1 MMSAGLNCRLTE
13 GAVRAEDLTKQQE
26 EGIVADQSSF
36 DVVSEV
42 NMQEMKNV
50 VDQATKEIKQR
61 FDFKDSKTE
70 LTLKEKEK
78 ELVVLSDDEY
88 KLNAVIEIIKTKC
101 VKRGVSLKAFEYG
114 KIEEALGATVRQ
126 VIKIQSGISSE
137 KAKEIT
143 KAVKESK
150 IKVQAQIQGEQ
161 VRVISKSKDD
171 LQTAIAFLK
180 GKDFGIDLQFT
191 PVIAAPPPP
200 IGWLTGPEGSQR
212 VLELLLFTAQFNVTG
227 QPAISLPLHR
237 TADGLPVG
245 VQLVAAFGREDVLVR
260 VAAQLEHAAPWP
272 TVAPPLAG

>member
-1 MMSAGLNCRLTE
+1 MKSVGSSCRLAE
-13 GAVRAEDLTKQQE
+13 DAVRRTVRLTMQE
-26 EGIVADQSSF
+26 KEGTVADQSSF

-88 KLNAVIEIIKTKC
+88 KLNAVNEIIKTKC

-150 IKVQAQIQGEQ
+150 LKVQAQIQGEQ

-171 LQTAIAFLK
+171 LQAAIAFLK

-191 PVIAAPPPP
+191 NY
-200 IGWLTGPEGSQR
+200 R
-212 VLELLLFTAQFNVTG
+212 
-227 QPAISLPLHR
+227 
-237 TADGLPVG
+237 
-245 VQLVAAFGREDVLVR
+245 
-260 VAAQLEHAAPWP
+260 
-272 TVAPPLAG
+272 

>member
-1 MMSAGLNCRLTE
+1 MT
-13 GAVRAEDLTKQQE
+13 TYE
-26 EGIVADQSSF
+26 EGTVADQSSF

-70 LTLKEKEK
+70 LTLKEKE
-78 ELVVLSDDEY
+78 LVVLSDDEY
-88 KLNAVIEIIKTKC
+88 RLNAVNEIIKTKC

-150 IKVQAQIQGEQ
+150 LKVQAQIQGEQ

-171 LQTAIAFLK
+171 LQAAIAFLK

-191 PVIAAPPPP
+191 NY
-200 IGWLTGPEGSQR
+200 R
-212 VLELLLFTAQFNVTG
+212 
-227 QPAISLPLHR
+227 
-237 TADGLPVG
+237 
-245 VQLVAAFGREDVLVR
+245 
-260 VAAQLEHAAPWP
+260 
-272 TVAPPLAG
+272 

>member
-1 MMSAGLNCRLTE
+1 M
-13 GAVRAEDLTKQQE
+13 
-26 EGIVADQSSF
+26 ADQSSF

-88 KLNAVIEIIKTKC
+88 KLNAVIEIIKSKC
-101 VKRGVSLKAFEYG
+101 VKRGVSLKAFDYG

-150 IKVQAQIQGEQ
+150 LKVQAQIQGDEL
-161 VRVISKSKDD
+161 RVTGKNRDD
-171 LQTAIAFLK
+171 LQAAIALLRK
-180 GKDFGIDLQFT
+180 TDVEQPLQYVNF
-191 PVIAAPPPP
+191 
-200 IGWLTGPEGSQR
+200 
-212 VLELLLFTAQFNVTG
+212 
-227 QPAISLPLHR
+227 
-237 TADGLPVG
+237 
-245 VQLVAAFGREDVLVR
+245 RE
-260 VAAQLEHAAPWP
+260 
-272 TVAPPLAG
+272 